1 MSAPTSD
8 RFDFAASSAWG
19 KLGLLFNRPGLR
31 APTKEDRDGTIPWS
45 GRSPGEL
52 HDQRGEREGDSEL
65 SSARKVA
72 EVVNLSSQIERK
84 DRRLPRFLVVPA
96 RLLSGWKLDG
106 TTVVEATVNG
116 VAIGRR
122 SLKRWDDDR
131 WFVELAQPMCKR
143 AGVDTGDRVNLS
155 LRLASDELPE
165 ELGTLL
171 AGNRRAQAAWARLTP
186 AQKRMLREEVLAA
199 KSADTRRR
207 RAERRLGVTKDGG

>member
-1 MSAPTSD
+1 VAT
-8 RFDFAASSAWG
+8 
-19 KLGLLFNRPGLR
+19 
-31 APTKEDRDGTIPWS
+31 E
-45 GRSPGEL
+45 
-52 HDQRGEREGDSEL
+52 EGDSEL